1 MKTLQVRSKA
11 EKLNWKPLKEVVPV
25 NISADTLKGKRVVV
39 TGHQKK
45 TAFSKIVIP

>member
-11 EKLNWKPLKEVVPV
+11 EKLNWKPLKEVAPV
-25 NISADTLKGKRVVV
+25 NITADTLKGKRAVI

-45 TAFSKIVIP
+45 TAISKIVIP